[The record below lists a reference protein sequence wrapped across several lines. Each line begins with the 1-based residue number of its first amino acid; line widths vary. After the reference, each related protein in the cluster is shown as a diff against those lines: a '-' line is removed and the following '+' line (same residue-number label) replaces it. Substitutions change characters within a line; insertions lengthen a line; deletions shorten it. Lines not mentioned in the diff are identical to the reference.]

1 MDLFSKKSLNLDDW
15 SNDETIL
22 QRIDKRLKYKSFI
35 FIQDWIQN
43 LAAAPV
49 QALILINLTLKK
61 ILTIYN
67 QVILQEENQDQE
79 VDLKRY
85 DFTSICFK
93 NKYFIVFIKLN

>member
-1 MDLFSKKSLNLDDW
+1 MDLFSKKSLNIDDW

-22 QRIDKRLKYKSFI
+22 QRIDKRLKYKSSI
-35 FIQDWIQN
+35 FIQDWIPNQV
-43 LAAAPV
+43 AARV
-49 QALILINLTLKK
+49 QALILINLTLIK

-85 DFTSICFK
+85 DFMSICFK
-93 NKYFIVFIKLN
+93 NK